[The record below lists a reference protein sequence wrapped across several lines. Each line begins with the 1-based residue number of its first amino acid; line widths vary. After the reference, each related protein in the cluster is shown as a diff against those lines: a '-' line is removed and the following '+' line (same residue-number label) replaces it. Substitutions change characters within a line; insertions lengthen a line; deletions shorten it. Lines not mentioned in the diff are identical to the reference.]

1 MKAVILCGGLG
12 TRFSEETK
20 TKPKP
25 MIKIGKYP
33 ILFHIMKIY
42 EKHGIND
49 FILAL
54 GYKGSFIKNYFNQ
67 KNLNNFNKDYYRY
80 LKQKPKKLNW
90 KIDFCFSG
98 LKTMTGGRL
107 LRLKKFLKN
116 DENFLCTYGD
126 GLANVNIK
134 KLVKYHNSNKKI
146 ATVTAVIPSARFGAL
161 KISGNKVLNFQ
172 EKPQS
177 GEGWINGGFFCFN
190 KKIFNYIEGDKTV
203 LEDSPLTNLAKK
215 KQLVAFK
222 HKNFWQCMDTRR
234 DHDLLV
240 NQWRGRKILWL
251 KN

>member
-1 MKAVILCGGLG
+1 MKAVILCGGFG

-25 MIKIGKYP
+25 MIKIGKFP

-42 EKHGIND
+42 EKHGVND

-54 GYKGSFIKNYFNQ
+54 GYKGNLIKSYFNN
-67 KNLNNFNKDYYRY
+67 KNLVKVNKSYYKF
-80 LKQKPKKLNW
+80 LKKKPKSLTWNIK
-90 KIDFCFSG
+90 FCFSG
-98 LKTMTGGRL
+98 LRTMTGGRL

-126 GLANVNIK
+126 GLSNVNIGKLINFHRLNK
-134 KLVKYHNSNKKI
+134 KL
-146 ATVTAVIPSARFGAL
+146 ATITAVVPSARFGAL

-190 KKIFNYIEGDKTV
+190 RKIFQYIKNDQTV
-203 LEDSPLTNLAKK
+203 LEESPLRNLAKK
-215 KQLVAFK
+215 KQLTAFK
-222 HKNFWQCMDTRR
+222 HKKYWQCMDTRR

-240 NQWRGRKILWL
+240 NQWKNKKILWL

>member
-54 GYKGSFIKNYFNQ
+54 GYKGSLIKNYFNQ

-90 KIDFCFSG
+90 NIDFCFSG

-134 KLVKYHNSNKKI
+134 KLIKYHNSNKKI

-215 KQLVAFK
+215 
-222 HKNFWQCMDTRR
+222 N
-234 DHDLLV
+234 
-240 NQWRGRKILWL
+240 N
-251 KN
+251 